1 MANATVTRLGQING
15 SGDVDALFLQVYA
28 GEVLTAFEGNNVM
41 LDRHQVRT
49 ISHGKSA
56 SFPATGLIDAHYHT
70 PGSEILGQK
79 VNQNEAVITIDDLLI
94 SDAFLAN
101 IDEAKNHFDMRSIIT
116 TEQGRKLA
124 KVMDQHL
131 LQVGVKAA
139 RASNVVTGLP
149 GGSIILTSDS
159 AAPSSADFAANGD
172 HLAAAIFIAA
182 QKLDEKDVPENDR
195 YAFVRPEQYY
205 KLVQAEK
212 TINRDFGGAGAYSDG
227 KVFRVAGIEIVKTNN
242 LPSTNIEAGSGVRA
256 GTNDRYAGDFTNTTA
271 LVMHKSA
278 IGTVKLLDLALDA
291 GYDMRRQGWMVVSK
305 YAVGHGVLRPNA
317 AVEIRNAAS

>member
-1 MANATVTRLGQING
+1 MADANVTRLGQING
-15 SGDVDALFLQVYA
+15 AGDVDALFLQVYA

-49 ISHGKSA
+49 ITHGKSA
-56 SFPATGLIDAHYHT
+56 SFPAVGLIDAYYHT

-79 VNQNEAVITIDDLLI
+79 VNQNEAVITIDDLLV

-139 RASNVVTGLP
+139 RAANVVNGLP
-149 GGSIILTSDS
+149 GGSVILPSDPE
-159 AAPSSADFAANGD
+159 APGSADFENNAD
-172 HLAAAIFIAA
+172 HLAAALFIAA
-182 QKLDEKDVPENDR
+182 QKLDEKDVPENER
-195 YAFVRPEQYY
+195 YAFVRPAQYY

-242 LPSTNIEAGSGVRA
+242 LPNSNIAPGSGVRA
-256 GTNDRYAGDFTNTTA
+256 GTGDRYAGDFTGTMA

-291 GYDMRRQGWMVVSK
+291 GYDMRRQGWMVISK

-317 AVEIRNAAS
+317 AVEIRQSS